1 MTLEVQFLS
10 MLASAG
16 TGIWFGASFDTYK
29 RFTRSSKRFRWTK
42 VLNDLLFWILQ
53 ALVFF
58 YVLFIVNYGEIRFYF
73 FLALLLGYA
82 TYRALL
88 DRLYAQIL
96 EWVIKLLQ
104 ITVHFFTTM
113 IKVLVINPSIWLL
126 KVLISLCMIMLTV
139 IWRSVSFLL
148 KILLFPFRFLVNKYV
163 QAYGIPFYPLYT
175 RLSQWWEKIW
185 KKDANNHDE

>member
-1 MTLEVQFLS
+1 